1 MIEKT
6 EEMRELKAN
15 IKIIEIEYIMG
26 VIKKKKWED
35 KNVRLIDNSE
45 DNNKEKEKY
54 LISQNKKRSIETME
68 KGHNIRK
75 KDKTEMIEVSK
86 ILEITKTT
94 KIIKTTRITEII
106 KITET
111 TTTEV
116 EDELHWLLSAKLFNQ

>member
-68 KGHNIRK
+68 KDHNLRK
-75 KDKTEMIEVSK
+75 KDKEMIEASK
-86 ILEITKTT
+86 IREITKT
-94 KIIKTTRITEII
+94 KRVIKTTRITKII